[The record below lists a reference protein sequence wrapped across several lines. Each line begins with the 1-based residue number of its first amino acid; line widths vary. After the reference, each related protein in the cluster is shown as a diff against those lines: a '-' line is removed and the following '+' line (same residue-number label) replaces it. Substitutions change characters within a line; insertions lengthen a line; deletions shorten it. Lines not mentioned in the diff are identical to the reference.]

1 MELHLSENAQKVLEA
16 RYLRR
21 NRSGETVETPGELF
35 SRVASTV
42 SEPELLYGS
51 AADTRQRRE
60 EFLQMMTDLAFLPNS
75 PTLMNAGSAMNQLSA
90 CFVLPVN
97 DTIEDIFDAVKQMA
111 MVQRSGGGTG
121 FSFSK
126 LRPSGDFIS
135 STGGKASGPVSFMDI
150 FNCATA
156 NIKQGGK
163 RRGANMGVLKA
174 DHPDILEFIHAKTRD
189 GAFENFN
196 LSVLVDNAFMEA
208 ARQGAYYDLRRPRD
222 GRAAG
227 RLNAGEV
234 FNAIYETAWEIGDPG
249 LIFADK
255 INAHN
260 PTPHLGRIVATN
272 PCGEIPLLDYESC
285 NLGSINLARMLHANG
300 QRIDW
305 EKLRNTAAKGVRF
318 LDNVIDVGRYPIAQ
332 IEKMTRGNRK
342 IGLGVMG
349 FADMLIQ
356 LDVAYDSDKAAD
368 LGQEVMKVVS
378 EEAFRVSSRLAE
390 QRGVYP
396 HWQGSVHQKNGQAV
410 RNATQTAVAPTGSI
424 SIIAGTT
431 PSIEPLFALEYR
443 RTNVLGGRTLHE
455 VNPLF
460 HQYAKQSGLDAERI
474 GEHIREAGS
483 LAAIEEIPR
492 HVKKVFKTALQI
504 PVKRHLQIQQAF
516 QQHVDNS
523 VSKTI
528 NLPKDAGRKD
538 VADAYWRAWEMG
550 LKGITVYR
558 YGSKATQV
566 LEYEEGEKQDPAST
580 PCERCTL

>member
-1 MELHLSENAQKVLEA
+1 MELQLSENAVQVLEA

-21 NRSGETVETPGELF
+21 NRSGELVETPEELF
-35 SRVASTV
+35 SRVASAV
-42 SEPELLYGS
+42 SEPELLYGN
-51 AADTRQRRE
+51 AADARRRRE
-60 EFLQMMTDLAFLPNS
+60 EFLQMMTGLEFLPNS

-90 CFVLPVN
+90 CFVLPVS
-97 DTIEDIFDAVKQMA
+97 DTIEDIFDAVKHMA

-163 RRGANMGVLKA
+163 RRGANMGVLQA

-196 LSVLVDNAFMEA
+196 LSVLADDAFMEA
-208 ARQGAYYDLRRPRD
+208 ARQGAYYDLRHPRD
-222 GRAAG
+222 GRASG

-234 FNAIYETAWEIGDPG
+234 FKAIYETAWETGDPG

-285 NLGSINLARMLHANG
+285 NLGSINLARMLDSSG
-300 QRIDW
+300 RRIDW
-305 EKLRNTAAKGVRF
+305 KKLRNTAAKGVRF
-318 LDNVIDVGRYPIAQ
+318 LDNVIDVSRYPIRG
-332 IEKMTRGNRK
+332 IERMTLGNRK

-349 FADMLIQ
+349 FADMLIR
-356 LDVAYDSDKAAD
+356 LDVAYDSDEAAD
-368 LGQEVMKVVS
+368 LAQEVIKAVS
-378 EEAFRVSSRLAE
+378 EKAFRVSSRLAE
-390 QRGVYP
+390 ERGVYP
-396 HWQGSVHQKNGQAV
+396 HWQGSVHQKNGQAL

-431 PSIEPLFALEYR
+431 PSIEPLFALAYR

-455 VNPLF
+455 INPLF
-460 HQYAKQSGLDAERI
+460 KQTARQSGLDPEQIEERI
-474 GEHIREAGS
+474 RKTGN
-483 LAAIEEIPR
+483 LADIDEVPDHLKEI
-492 HVKKVFKTALQI
+492 FKTALQI
-504 PVKRHLQIQQAF
+504 PVDRHLKIQQAF
-516 QQHVDNS
+516 QRHVDNS

-528 NLPKDAGRKD
+528 NLPEEAKPKN
-538 VADAYWRAWEMG
+538 VADAYWRAWEMD
-550 LKGITVYR
+550 LKGITIYR
-558 YGSKATQV
+558 YGSKSTQV
-566 LEYEEGEKQDPAST
+566 LQMQEGAGQESTLASCEK
-580 PCERCTL
+580 CTI

>member
-21 NRSGETVETPGELF
+21 NRSGEIVETFEELF
-35 SRVASTV
+35 SRVASAV

-51 AADTRQRRE
+51 AVDARRHRE
-60 EFLQMMTDLAFLPNS
+60 EFLQMMTDLEFLPNS
-75 PTLMNAGSAMNQLSA
+75 PTLMNAGSAMSQLSA
-90 CFVLPVN
+90 CFVLPIN

-174 DHPDILEFIHAKTRD
+174 DHPDILEFIRAKSQD

-196 LSVLVDNAFMEA
+196 LSVLVDDAFMEA
-208 ARQGAYYDLRRPRD
+208 VRQGGYYELRHPRD
-222 GRAAG
+222 GRASG

-234 FNAIYETAWEIGDPG
+234 FKAIYETAWETGDPG

-255 INAHN
+255 INAQN

-285 NLGSINLARMLHANG
+285 NLGSINLTRMLDSSSRH
-300 QRIDW
+300 IDW
-305 EKLRNTAAKGVRF
+305 QKLENTVRKGVRF

-332 IEKMTRGNRK
+332 IEKMTLGNRK

-368 LGQEVMKVVS
+368 LGREVMKVVS

-396 HWQGSVHQKNGQAV
+396 HWKGSVHQKNGQAV
-410 RNATQTAVAPTGSI
+410 RNATQTAIAPTGSI

-431 PSIEPLFALEYR
+431 PSIEPLFALAYQR
-443 RTNVLGGRTLHE
+443 AHVLGGRTLHE

-460 HQYAKQSGLDAERI
+460 QQAMRQSGLDPEQIGRRI
-474 GEHIREAGS
+474 RKTGS
-483 LAAIEEIPR
+483 LDDVDEVPDHLKEI
-492 HVKKVFKTALQI
+492 FKTALQI

-516 QQHVDNS
+516 QQYVDNS

-528 NLPKDAGRKD
+528 NLPEDAKPKD
-538 VADAYWRAWEMG
+538 VADAYWRAWKMG
-550 LKGITVYR
+550 LKGITIYR
-558 YGSKATQV
+558 YGSKSSQV
-566 LEYEEGEKQDPAST
+566 LQLEEEGDRESTPAS
-580 PCERCTL
+580 CEKCSI

>member
-1 MELHLSENAQKVLEA
+1 MELHLSENAIQVLDA

-21 NRSGETVETPGELF
+21 NRSGELVETPEGLF
-35 SRVASTV
+35 SRVASAV

-51 AADTRQRRE
+51 AADGRRRRE
-60 EFLQMMTDLAFLPNS
+60 EFLQMMTGLEFLPNS
-75 PTLMNAGSAMNQLSA
+75 PTLMNAGSPMNQLSA
-90 CFVLPVN
+90 CFVLPVS

-163 RRGANMGVLKA
+163 RRGANMGVLQV
-174 DHPDILEFIHAKTRD
+174 DHPDILEFIRAKSRD

-196 LSVLVDNAFMEA
+196 LSVLVDDGFMEA
-208 ARQGAYYDLRRPRD
+208 SRQGAYYDLRHPRD
-222 GRAAG
+222 GRPSG

-234 FNAIYETAWEIGDPG
+234 FKAIYETAWETGDPG

-255 INAHN
+255 INADN
-260 PTPHLGRIVATN
+260 PTPHLDRIVATN

-285 NLGSINLARMLHANG
+285 NLGSINLVRMLDSSG
-300 QRIDW
+300 RRIDW
-305 EKLRNTAAKGVRF
+305 NKLRNTAAKGVRF
-318 LDNVIDVGRYPIAQ
+318 LDNVIDVSQYPIRA
-332 IEKMTRGNRK
+332 IEKMTLGNRK

-349 FADMLIQ
+349 FADMLIRME
-356 LDVAYDSDKAAD
+356 VAYDSDKAVD
-368 LGQEVMKVVS
+368 LAREVMKAVS
-378 EEAFRVSSRLAE
+378 EEAFRASRRLAE
-390 QRGVYP
+390 ERGVYP
-396 HWQGSVHQKNGQAV
+396 HWRGSVHQKNGQV
-410 RNATQTAVAPTGSI
+410 LRNATQTAVAPTGSI

-431 PSIEPLFALEYR
+431 PSIEPLFALAYR

-460 HQYAKQSGLDAERI
+460 KQAVRQSGLDPEQIGKRI
-474 GEHIREAGS
+474 RKTES
-483 LAAIEEIPR
+483 LADIDEVPDHLKE
-492 HVKKVFKTALQI
+492 VFKTALQI
-504 PVKRHLQIQQAF
+504 PVMRHLKIQQAF

-528 NLPKDAGRKD
+528 NLPEDAKPKD
-538 VADAYWRAWEMG
+538 VADAYRRAWEMG
-550 LKGITVYR
+550 LKGITIYR
-558 YGSKATQV
+558 YGSKSSQV
-566 LEYEEGEKQDPAST
+566 LQVEEEGGRESTPAS
-580 PCERCTL
+580 CEKCAI

>member
-1 MELHLSENAQKVLEA
+1 MELHLSENAIQVLKA
-16 RYLRR
+16 RYLGR
-21 NRSGETVETPGELF
+21 NRNGKLVETPEALF
-35 SRVASTV
+35 SRVASAV
-42 SEPELLYGS
+42 SEPELLYGN
-51 AADTRQRRE
+51 AAEARRHRE
-60 EFLQMMTDLAFLPNS
+60 EFLQIMTDLAFLPNS

-126 LRPSGDFIS
+126 LRPSGDFIF

-163 RRGANMGVLKA
+163 RRGANMGVLQV
-174 DHPDILEFIHAKTRD
+174 DHPDILEFIRAKSGD

-196 LSVLVDNAFMEA
+196 LSVLVDNEFMEA
-208 ARQGAYYDLRRPRD
+208 ARQGDYYDLRHPRD
-222 GRAAG
+222 GRASG
-227 RLNAGEV
+227 RLNAGKV
-234 FNAIYETAWEIGDPG
+234 FKAMYETAWETGDPG

-285 NLGSINLARMLHANG
+285 NLGSINLSRMLHANG
-300 QRIDW
+300 RRIDW

-318 LDNVIDVGRYPIAQ
+318 LDNVIDVSQYPIRG
-332 IEKMTRGNRK
+332 IERMTLGNRK

-349 FADMLIQ
+349 FADMLIRM
-356 LDVAYDSDKAAD
+356 DTAYDSDKAAD
-368 LGQEVMKVVS
+368 LAQEVMKVVS
-378 EEAFRVSSRLAE
+378 EEAFRVSCTLAE
-390 QRGVYP
+390 ERGVYP
-396 HWQGSVHQKNGQAV
+396 HWQGSVHQKNGQAL
-410 RNATQTAVAPTGSI
+410 RNATQTAIAPTGSI
-424 SIIAGTT
+424 SLIAATT
-431 PSIEPLFALEYR
+431 PSIEPLFALAYQ
-443 RTNVLGGRTLHE
+443 RTHVLGGRTLHE

-460 HQYAKQSGLDAERI
+460 KQAMRQNGLDPEQIGRRI
-474 GEHIREAGS
+474 RKTGS
-483 LAAIEEIPR
+483 LADIDEVPDHLKEI
-492 HVKKVFKTALQI
+492 FKTALQI

-528 NLPKDAGRKD
+528 NLPEDAKPED

-550 LKGITVYR
+550 LKGITIYR
-558 YGSKATQV
+558 YGSKSSQV
-566 LEYEEGEKQDPAST
+566 LQLEEEGDRESTPAS
-580 PCERCTL
+580 CEKCSI